1 MRKYFQSIDSIALF
15 CHFPRMKTGKQMPYE
30 IQKTLLLAVTLVSC
44 VALHPRRCSAAQLTP
59 NTAHAFDTYI
69 AAKEASA
76 DRDLA
81 AGKGFLY
88 IDSLS
93 PSQKASAY
101 ARLKVGE
108 ILVQHG
114 SECHTSA
121 RSRIP
126 GGLIHDWTGIVFVPG
141 ISISQTLATLQD
153 YDHDV
158 IFYPSEVVK
167 SKLLS
172 RSGDNFHI
180 YLRLKQVHILTV
192 VLDTEYGVH
201 YAQLDPA
208 RAYARSHSTR
218 IAEVDHA
225 GTADEREEPVG
236 HDHGYLWR
244 LDSYWRFREADG
256 GVYVQVEAISLT
268 RDVPTG
274 LGWLIGSLLES
285 IPESSLRSTLAET
298 RTALLNQ
305 LNPTKENSP

>member
-1 MRKYFQSIDSIALF
+1 
-15 CHFPRMKTGKQMPYE
+15 MKTGKQAPHK
-30 IQKTLLLAVTLVSC
+30 IPKAFVLAVTLISC
-44 VALHPRRCSAAQLTP
+44 IALHPRACSAAQLTS
-59 NTAHAFDTYI
+59 NTAHAFDNYI
-69 AAKEASA
+69 AAKEGRA

-81 AGKGFLY
+81 ADKGFLY

-93 PSQKASAY
+93 ASQKAGAY
-101 ARLKVGE
+101 ARLKAGE
-108 ILVQHG
+108 ILIQRD
-114 SECHTSA
+114 SECHASA
-121 RSRIP
+121 CSHIP
-126 GGLIHDWTGIVFVPG
+126 GGLIHDWTGIVFVPR
-141 ISISQTLATLQD
+141 ISVSQVLATLQD

-172 RSGDNFHI
+172 HSGDNFQI

-192 VLDTEYGVH
+192 VLDTEYAVH
-201 YAQLDPA
+201 YVQLDPA

-225 GTADEREEPVG
+225 GTADEREEPAG
-236 HDHGYLWR
+236 HDHGFLWR
-244 LDSYWRFREADG
+244 LNSYWRFREADG

-274 LGWLIGSLLES
+274 LGWLIGSFLES

-298 RTALLNQ
+298 RRTALLKQ
-305 LNPTKENSP
+305 LNPTKENSQ